1 MPCTLGEIYEVP
13 QYMMFGQNV
22 KASIIIS
29 LDTGTSYQP
38 GPFILESLF
47 GEHVITRCA
56 LVFVVS

>member
-47 GEHVITRCA
+47 AKHVITCA